1 MTRDKKYEDKCPT
14 CNKDMVRR
22 KRDLGKDCRPCLMSK
37 VGFAYAEQRR
47 QNPTGKSQK
56 EHDKNSKNKRFNDDP
71 FKFRIQRTLGACR
84 HRAKINNLP
93 INITLD
99 YLMSIFPSNNL
110 CPVLGLPFEWGTRI
124 HKDMSPSIDRII
136 PSKGY
141 VMGNVKFISYKA
153 NRIKNDSNI
162 EILEKL
168 INYMKS

>member
-1 MTRDKKYEDKCPT
+1 MTRDKYYEDKCPT

-37 VGFAYAEQRR
+37 VGLAYAEQRR
-47 QNPTGKSQK
+47 SNPSAKTSS
-56 EHDKNSKNKRFNDDP
+56 EYSKKARKKKFDADP
-71 FKFRIQRTLGACR
+71 FLFRLNRTFAQSKV
-84 HRAKINNLP
+84 RAKKYNVP
-93 INITLD
+93 HNITLD

-110 CPVLGLPFEWGTRI
+110 CPVLGLPFEWGTKI
-124 HKDMSPSIDRII
+124 HKNMSPSLDRMI

-162 EILEKL
+162 EILENL
-168 INYMKS
+168 IKYMKS